1 MSQTLTA
8 PSVSATGT
16 VEDFVDAQRTD
27 SADNLVMVPAGL
39 FGNLLSGIA
48 ETVGGAI
55 GGSTGRKIG
64 QAASPLLGLIPWSV
78 VPSAVEPQSTAPG
91 TSAAASED
99 VIVLPAGFF
108 GDLLS
113 AGADLLG
120 QVSGGTVEKVTST
133 ASPFLKLLPWSTV
146 PAGFTPQSAA
156 PGTAAT
162 TEDMI
167 MVPAGFFGNLL
178 AGAAGLIGKAV
189 GGSTGEAVGQAAAP
203 LIKLFP
209 WSAIPAGVSPQSA
222 GPGGE
227 AAPAATEDLVVVPA
241 GFFKSLV
248 GGIAQKLSG
257 QGGTVGTVAKVAGV
271 VNSFLPWST
280 VPSGVAPQS
289 AGPGAA
295 AATDDLVLVPA
306 GFLSG
311 LLGSIGGGFAGKAI
325 GGLFGN
331 AKLGQQIGS
340 GAGGAIGS
348 IFGPFS
354 VVPSGTQA

>member
-1 MSQTLTA
+1 MSQTITA
-8 PSVSATGT
+8 PSVATTST
-16 VEDFVDAQRTD
+16 VEDFVEAQHTD
-27 SADNLVMVPAGL
+27 TAENLVMVPAGL

-55 GGSTGRKIG
+55 GGSTGRTIG
-64 QAASPLLGLIPWSV
+64 KAASPLLGLIPWSV
-78 VPSAVEPQSTAPG
+78 VPSAVEPQSVAPG
-91 TSAAASED
+91 AAAAPSED

-120 QVSGGTVEKVTST
+120 QATGGTVGEVAGT
-133 ASPFLKLLPWSTV
+133 ASGLLKLLPWSTV
-146 PAGFTPQSAA
+146 PAGFTPQNAA

-162 TEDMI
+162 SEDMI

-178 AGAAGLIGKAV
+178 SGAAGLIGKAV

-209 WSAIPAGVSPQSA
+209 WSAIPAGVSPMSA
-222 GPGGE
+222 GPGG
-227 AAPAATEDLVVVPA
+227 ASVPAADEDLIVVPA
-241 GFFKSLV
+241 GFFSSLV

-271 VNSFLPWST
+271 VSSFLPWST

-295 AATDDLVLVPA
+295 AAGEDLVLVPA

-311 LLGSIGGGFAGKAI
+311 ILGSIGGGFAGKAI

-331 AKLGQQIGS
+331 KTLGEQIGA
-340 GAGGAIGS
+340 GAGGALGS
-348 IFGPFS
+348 FFGPFS
-354 VVPSGTQA
+354 VVPSGAQA

>member
-8 PSVSATGT
+8 PTTDASSGP
-16 VEDFVDAQRTD
+16 VEDFVEAQRTD
-27 SADNLVMVPAGL
+27 TENLVMVPAGL

-55 GGSTGRKIG
+55 GGSTGRTIG
-64 QAASPLLGLIPWSV
+64 KAASPLLGLIPWSV
-78 VPSAVEPQSTAPG
+78 VPSAVEPQSAAPG
-91 TSAAASED
+91 AAAAPSED

-120 QVSGGTVEKVTST
+120 SVTGGTVEKVTST

-156 PGTAAT
+156 PGTAPT

-178 AGAAGLIGKAV
+178 SGAAGLIGKAV

-209 WSAIPAGVSPQSA
+209 WSAIPAGVAPQSA
-222 GPGGE
+222 GPGTE
-227 AAPAATEDLVVVPA
+227 SVPAASEDLVVVPA

-248 GGIAQKLSG
+248 GGIAQKLSSR
-257 QGGTVGTVAKVAGV
+257 GGTVGTVGTVAGV
-271 VNSFLPWST
+271 VNSLLPWST
-280 VPSGVAPQS
+280 VPSVMAPQS
-289 AGPGAA
+289 AQPGAA
-295 AATDDLVLVPA
+295 AAGEDLVLVPA

-311 LLGSIGGGFAGKAI
+311 ILGSLGGGFAGKAI

-331 AKLGQQIGS
+331 KTLGEQIGA
-340 GAGGAIGS
+340 GAGGALGS